1 MNLLRLGLVGLAL
14 AATSALAGT
23 VAPSHPAASKETTL
37 GRIELGTRLI
47 HVQLQ
52 EDKRGGKIVTTDAL
66 GRPVEG
72 YKGTFLGS
80 LSILEEEQ
88 DYAPTRIYAQ
98 YFFNDYIGLGAS
110 YDKVEADARDEEGS
124 DGIVGVEGPILY
136 AIARCPNIYPLV
148 PFVEAGVA
156 LYHSYFDEDA
166 TWRQHG
172 SAFERRMENEDTTAF
187 VLGLGVDYQITEDLS
202 VNLYGRMVEGATV
215 DAEAWYKK
223 DDNAFRTGEFPLD
236 YYGLGL
242 GLKYTFQ

>member
-1 MNLLRLGLVGLAL
+1 MNLLRFSLVGLVVAG
-14 AATSALAGT
+14 TSAFAGT
-23 VAPSHPAASKETTL
+23 VAPSRPAAAAERTV
-37 GRIELGTRLI
+37 GRIELGTRLL

-52 EDKRGGKIVTTDAL
+52 EDKKGGKVVTTDAL

-110 YDKVEADARDEEGS
+110 YDKVEADARDEDGS
-124 DGIVGVEGPILY
+124 DGIVGIEGPILY
-136 AIARCPNIYPLV
+136 AVARYPDAYPFV
-148 PFVEAGVA
+148 PFVEAGIA

-166 TWRQHG
+166 GWAQTG
-172 SAFERRMENEDTTAF
+172 DVFERRMENEDTTAF
-187 VLGLGVDYQITEDLS
+187 VLGLGVDYQITENLS
-202 VNLYGRMVEGATV
+202 VNLYGRVVEGATV

-242 GLKYTFQ
+242 GVKYAFQ